1 MKCAGGCLDS
11 RGEGTHGRML
21 QQPPQT
27 RDQSVLSAGFDSVRL
42 FTIASVLL
50 LSIVVIVV
58 PLVFGVGV
66 ELLAM
71 FLALQQDLPLALVFM
86 LAWLARLSTK
96 KTSDDIFDRGRTV
109 LVVSVLFILFAGW
122 AGHYI
127 VFQGVDISRD
137 EAMAVFD
144 QNVFAQGQVV
154 WPIPLEWRSMADALN
169 RRFMLPIGAN
179 EYWISAYLP
188 IHSAARA
195 LVSLIAD
202 PTLTSPLF
210 TAVGAASLWCI
221 ARKLWPESKRV
232 AVVGVLLFVTS
243 SQVLITSMT
252 AYAMSMHLGLNL
264 LWLMLFLKDRPVA
277 HVLAAVIGFLAT
289 GIHQPLFHPLF
300 ALPFLTL
307 LVFSRRWSLASFY
320 LMAYVAIAAFWLW
333 WPTWIVSHGVNP
345 AIPIQC
351 TDANCSSPASFID
364 RLVAVVGAVNVG
376 SFWLTAANLLRF
388 VVWQHPLLLPLAI
401 FGAVSCWRAEPLV
414 KALAV
419 SFLLPV
425 VVMAVLLPWQGHGWG
440 YRYVHPAVGSV
451 VILACYGF
459 AKIEQANLS
468 LQRPLIVTTAV
479 AAVLL
484 VVHGAMASS
493 MIRPYTQ
500 LREELAAM
508 DADVVIVDSEAA
520 PFGQDL
526 VVNQFDLANR
536 PKLLIAKLVTP
547 SVIRALCKRGSIG
560 FYDGPRLAPLRAI
573 YTERPPRPAS
583 LRIQSLHATAVLDGC
598 RITAHAG

>member
-1 MKCAGGCLDS
+1 
-11 RGEGTHGRML
+11 
-21 QQPPQT
+21 
-27 RDQSVLSAGFDSVRL
+27 
-42 FTIASVLL
+42 
-50 LSIVVIVV
+50 
-58 PLVFGVGV
+58 
-66 ELLAM
+66 
-71 FLALQQDLPLALVFM
+71 
-86 LAWLARLSTK
+86 
-96 KTSDDIFDRGRTV
+96 
-109 LVVSVLFILFAGW
+109 
-122 AGHYI
+122 
-127 VFQGVDISRD
+127 
-137 EAMAVFD
+137 
-144 QNVFAQGQVV
+144 
-154 WPIPLEWRSMADALN
+154 
-169 RRFMLPIGAN
+169 
-179 EYWISAYLP
+179 
-188 IHSAARA
+188 
-195 LVSLIAD
+195 
-202 PTLTSPLF
+202 
-210 TAVGAASLWCI
+210 
-221 ARKLWPESKRV
+221 
-232 AVVGVLLFVTS
+232 
-243 SQVLITSMT
+243 
-252 AYAMSMHLGLNL
+252 
-264 LWLMLFLKDRPVA
+264 
-277 HVLAAVIGFLAT
+277 
-289 GIHQPLFHPLF
+289 
-300 ALPFLTL
+300 
-307 LVFSRRWSLASFY
+307 
-320 LMAYVAIAAFWLW
+320 
-333 WPTWIVSHGVNP
+333 
-345 AIPIQC
+345 
-351 TDANCSSPASFID
+351 
-364 RLVAVVGAVNVG
+364 
-376 SFWLTAANLLRF
+376 